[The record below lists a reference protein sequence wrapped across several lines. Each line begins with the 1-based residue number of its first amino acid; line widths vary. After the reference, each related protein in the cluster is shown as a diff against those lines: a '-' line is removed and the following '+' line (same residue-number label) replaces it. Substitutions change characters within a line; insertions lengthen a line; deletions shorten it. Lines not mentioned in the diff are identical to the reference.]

1 MPAEATAYNSVQL
14 IGNLG
19 ADPEVKTFASGSR
32 VAECRIAV
40 YNGKN
45 KATGEPNPSMW
56 FTVKAWNTC
65 ADDLM
70 NLRKGD
76 RLQVV
81 EGQLSQDTWQDKAT
95 GANRT
100 KDYVLAWKVAKI
112 ERQPR
117 AEAKDAPPAAAALD
131 YDAIPF

>member
-1 MPAEATAYNSVQL
+1 MPAEQESYNSVQL

-19 ADPEVKTFASGSR
+19 ADPEVKFFESGSR

-45 KATGEPNPSMW
+45 KQTNENNPSLW
-56 FTVKAWNTC
+56 FTVKAWNAA
-65 ADDLM
+65 ADELM

-81 EGQLSQDTWQDKAT
+81 RGQLSQDSWQDRET
-95 GANRT
+95 GKTRT
-100 KDYVLAWKVAKI
+100 KDYVLAWEIAKI
-112 ERQPR
+112 ERQQG
-117 AEAKDAPPAAAALD
+117 DD
-131 YDAIPF
+131 YF

>member
-1 MPAEATAYNSVQL
+1 MPAEGAAYNSVQL

-19 ADPEVKTFASGSR
+19 ADPEVKFFESGSR

-40 YNGKN
+40 YNGKD
-45 KATGEPNPSMW
+45 KATGEPKPSMW
-56 FTVKAWNTC
+56 FTVKAWNAC

-70 NLRKGD
+70 NFRKGD

-81 EGQLSQDTWQDKAT
+81 EGQLSQDSWQDRET
-95 GANRT
+95 GAKRS

-112 ERQPR
+112 DRQQPR
-117 AEAKDAPPAAAALD
+117 EAQSSPAEPID